1 MWTLHQQQ
9 QHRGAQL
16 PMRERQLRQQGEAP
30 AEAAQGREAQE
41 HDRADLDAGGET
53 LPPGDYPA
61 SPIGHRDQD
70 NTPSAPGD
78 ARADWDD
85 VVQPEQRR
93 GHDRDDQPLPE
104 GK

>member
-1 MWTLHQQQ
+1 MWTLHKQQ
-9 QHRGAQL
+9 QHCGAQL
-16 PMRERQLRQQGEAP
+16 PMRDRQPRQQGEAP
-30 AEAAQGREAQE
+30 AEAARDRDAQE

-53 LPPGDYPA
+53 LQPGDYPA

-78 ARADWDD
+78 AGDDWDN
-85 VVQPEQRR
+85 VVQPEQRH
-93 GHDRDDQPLPE
+93 GQAWDDLPLPE